1 MTALHQPL
9 RFQRVFLEKVWGGRA
24 LERHP
29 GIELPPGVSVG
40 ETWEVVDRPDQNS
53 VVRGGPWAGRSLG
66 DLVRE
71 HGPDLLGRARPN
83 PRGRFPLLIKYL
95 DASEALSVQ
104 VHPDEPTARRLGGP
118 SESKTEAWYF
128 LHAAP
133 GGAVYSGLRSRV
145 RPEQVRARLAE
156 RGLVDLLCRWPVRA
170 GQCLTVRGGTVHAI
184 GAGVTLL
191 EVQQNS
197 DTTYRLYDW
206 DRPGLDG
213 RPREMHV
220 EPGLAAIRYDDVAPA
235 PAEPT
240 EQQISAGVWVGLA
253 AQTEF
258 FRMRRLRLQAL
269 AGRSTEQQFKI
280 YVVLS
285 GGGLLSTSRGARE
298 PLAIGDVLLVPA
310 LAEAVEI
317 QPAAGGLEMLE
328 LDANA

>member
-1 MTALHQPL
+1 MTSLHQPL

-24 LERHP
+24 LEQHP
-29 GIELPPGVSVG
+29 GIRLPPGIPVG
-40 ETWEVVDRPDQNS
+40 ETWEIVDRADQNS
-53 VVRGGPWAGRSLG
+53 IVSAGPWAGRCLA

-71 HGPDLLGRARPN
+71 HGGDLLGKARPN
-83 PRGRFPLLIKYL
+83 AQGRFPLLIKYL

-104 VHPDEPTARRLGGP
+104 VHPDEPTARRLGGR

-128 LHAAP
+128 LNATP
-133 GGAVYSGLRSRV
+133 GGAVFSGLRSRV
-145 RPEQVRARLAE
+145 RPEQVRAHLAE

-220 EPGLAAIRYDDVAPA
+220 EPGLAAIRYDAVPPA
-235 PAEPT
+235 PAEP
-240 EQQISAGVWVGLA
+240 EESQLAPGVWVGLA
-253 AQTEF
+253 ARTEF
-258 FRMRRLRLQAL
+258 FSMRRLRLEAAVQ
-269 AGRSTEQQFKI
+269 RSTEEQFKI
-280 YVVLS
+280 YVVLAGS
-285 GGGLLSTSRGARE
+285 GRIRTDRGEAE
-298 PLAIGDVLLVPA
+298 SLAIGDVLLVPA
-310 LAEAVEI
+310 
-317 QPAAGGLEMLE
+317 AAGSVELVPDAARLEMLE
-328 LDANA
+328 LDASA